1 MVTGPRAFWAAFAFS
16 VLREILIL
24 TESESGILV
33 FSSND
38 LIAVYILSSERLL
51 HKEDKTAYFPAAGF
65 SADKAWL
72 VKPTDTLS
80 RNHLLDKGLNQQ
92 F

>member
-1 MVTGPRAFWAAFAFS
+1 M
-16 VLREILIL
+16 L
-24 TESESGILV
+24 TKSESGILI

-51 HKEDKTAYFPAAGF
+51 HKEDKRVYFPADGF
-65 SADKAWL
+65 SVDKARL

-80 RNHLLDKGLNQQ
+80 RNHLLDKGLKQQ